1 MRKSTAVT
9 MAIVLFAL
17 VAMMVAADLAL
28 KPMKHV
34 LQVGRELTSAL
45 EARADIRQDSKV
57 VTIARTPED
66 RHLAKEGW
74 GMIIRMTP
82 SEAVLTRRGRMRKL
96 ALRTA
101 ELARRLYGQGKGK
114 PLTWLEIQMEV
125 AEGVEKR
132 TLVSIDDMG
141 RLGAPSP
148 DLPDTYPEG
157 LAVRPTKRTPRPPAA
172 AAK

>member
-17 VAMMVAADLAL
+17 VGMMVAADLAL

-34 LQVGRELTSAL
+34 LQVGRELTAAL
-45 EARADIRQDSKV
+45 EARADIVEGTKV
-57 VTIARTPED
+57 VTIARVPEE

-74 GMIIRMTP
+74 GMIIRLEP
-82 SEAVLTRRGRMRKL
+82 SKLVRERRGRMRKL

-114 PLTWLEIQMEV
+114 PLDWFEIQLQLGED
-125 AEGVEKR
+125 VER
-132 TLVSIDDMG
+132 RALLPIDDLG
-141 RLGAPSP
+141 RIGEPEPAFPA
-148 DLPDTYPEG
+148 TWPEG
-157 LAVRPTKRTPRPPAA
+157 LAKRPTPR
-172 AAK
+172 KLREGTR

>member
-45 EARADIRQDSKV
+45 EARADIREDSKV
-57 VTIARTPED
+57 ITIARLPEE

-74 GMIIRMTP
+74 GMIIRMEP
-82 SEAVLTRRGRMRKL
+82 SKSVLTRRGRMRKL

-114 PLTWLEIQMEV
+114 PLAWLEIQMEV
-125 AEGVEKR
+125 EEGVEKR
-132 TLVSIDDMG
+132 TLLRIDDMG
-141 RLGAPSP
+141 RVG
-148 DLPDTYPEG
+148 DLTPPLPETWPEG
-157 LAVRPTKRTPRPPAA
+157 LAARPTSRAPRKAPAGTR
-172 AAK
+172 